1 MKKLRDL
8 MIETLILIEG
18 SDFVM
23 EVGEL
28 TLSDIEDLKER
39 DLDVY
44 IAKEKKLTIDK
55 DDFINELIERVS
67 YLFED
72 YTYDDFEENLLN
84 NAQSDEQFQKATVT
98 FLKEFERI
106 FPTVF
111 SASERVE
118 VE

>member
-1 MKKLRDL
+1 MKKLKDL
-8 MIETLILIEG
+8 KPDTLILIEG

-23 EVGEL
+23 EVGDL
-28 TLSDIEDLKER
+28 TIEDIEDLKER
-39 DLDVY
+39 YLDVY
-44 IAKEKKLTIDK
+44 IAKEKKLTINK
-55 DDFINELIERVS
+55 DDFIDELIERVS
-67 YLFED
+67 YLFGD

-118 VE
+118 AE